1 MIKYYHRN
9 VLSVEG
15 EAPFILAHGCNM
27 LGVMGSGVAKAI
39 KDRWP
44 GCYSLYKRQI
54 ADGFVEL
61 GDVVTYQVPDVYGS
75 YVVNCLTQET
85 TGAGLQVDY
94 EAIRD
99 SIETTLIFAKHNGF
113 KHIDTV
119 PLGAGLGGGDWKIIS
134 KIFHILSE
142 KYNVD
147 ILVSVYDEPTFIDV
161 QAKDYWA
168 GVSLESTKTLT

>member
-9 VLSVEG
+9 LLDIDG
-15 EAPFILAHGCNM
+15 PFVMAHGCNM

-44 GCYSLYKRQI
+44 GCYKLYKRQI
-54 ADGFVEL
+54 EDEFVEL
-61 GDVVTYQVPDVYGS
+61 GDVVTYKTPDVFGS

-85 TGAGLQVDY
+85 TGSGLQVDY

-99 SIETTLIFAKHNGF
+99 SIETTLIFAKNNKF
-113 KHIDTV
+113 KYIDTV
-119 PLGAGLGGGDWKIIS
+119 PLGAGLGGGDWRIIS

-147 ILVSVYDEPTFIDV
+147 IHVSVYDEPTFNDV
-161 QAKDYWA
+161 QEKDYWA
-168 GVSLESTKTLT
+168 GVSLESTKTAT